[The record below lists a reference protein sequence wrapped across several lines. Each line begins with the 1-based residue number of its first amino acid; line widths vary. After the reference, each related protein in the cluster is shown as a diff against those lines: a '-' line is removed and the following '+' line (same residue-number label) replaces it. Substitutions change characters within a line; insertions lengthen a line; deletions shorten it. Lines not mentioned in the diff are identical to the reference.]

1 MPGAGVTALL
11 KATLFRA
18 SRALSKATKTRTV
31 ARSQGAAF
39 QSCDVKQ
46 EGTDFSHSCGLRHT
60 FFLEKH
66 LQNEYYITG
75 GTWGRAGPGRG
86 RADDTDFTQLTQ
98 RQAALPAHSAIH
110 LLFRFSL
117 YFSKLLHTH
126 AQERQKEE
134 EEEVIV
140 DIEKKKHMHEGSARR
155 RGEREERR
163 NDSSWHCYA
172 NPAGSHMRPGAAKLL
187 QHISSSGT
195 RPSLGGFK
203 QQQQQWGC
211 TQLAANTLH

>member
-39 QSCDVKQ
+39 QSCDAKQ

-140 DIEKKKHMHEGSARR
+140 DIEKKNICTKDQRGG
-155 RGEREERR
+155 GERERKEEMIL
-163 NDSSWHCYA
+163 
-172 NPAGSHMRPGAAKLL
+172 AGTVTP
-187 QHISSSGT
+187 
-195 RPSLGGFK
+195 
-203 QQQQQWGC
+203 
-211 TQLAANTLH
+211 TQLARTCVRAQQSYSNTSPAQALVLL